1 MTFVP
6 AAFLNGV
13 GTLENIKRGTLGEVT
28 GHVVY
33 INEKH
38 RYCRVEFDLPG
49 CKGYECFKY

>member
-1 MTFVP
+1 MP

-33 INEKH
+33 INERH